1 MSKHPQEHTATAD
14 RDSEASEHVS
24 SVGLYTTVYVVLMI
38 LLALT
43 LGMDFLLTGTLKLLH
58 VASAVALI
66 IAFTKA
72 MLVVLYFM
80 HVRFASRVTWVF
92 AASATLWLS
101 IMLALM
107 FSDYLTRSEQPP
119 RTAQTLSYQQPFP
132 QSQGPSRPVLR
143 R

>member
-1 MSKHPQEHTATAD
+1 MSKYQQDHAATAD
-14 RDSEASEHVS
+14 RDSEASRHVS
-24 SVGLYTTVYVVLMI
+24 SIGLYTSIYVALM
-38 LLALT
+38 LLLGLT
-43 LGMDFLLTGTLKLLH
+43 LGLDFLLTGTLKLLH

-80 HVRFASRVTWVF
+80 HVRYSSRLTWVF

-107 FSDYLTRSEQPP
+107 FSDYLTRSGQPP